1 MSQMALI
8 ANSQWQ
14 YDINKTFR
22 QKRHI
27 KGLWTILHDKLI
39 ISQRSMIWSIWMPEV
54 ECCYNPLE
62 NFRWKAFHFES
73 WKRENVQ
80 KLSMPP
86 WLQKERMEQ
95 KTLSL
100 KKWVHWTQSK
110 CNLKH
115 KVKVA
120 RSEDLNQK
128 KIPKKRTKRKTICNC
143 VWRGLLV
150 LS

>member
-1 MSQMALI
+1 MDFPL
-8 ANSQWQ
+8 
-14 YDINKTFR
+14 YKTFR

-39 ISQRSMIWSIWMPEV
+39 INQRSMIWPIWMTEV

-62 NFRWKAFHFES
+62 NFHWKAFHFES

-110 CNLKH
+110 YNLKH

-120 RSEDLNQK
+120 RSEDLNQ
-128 KIPKKRTKRKTICNC
+128 IFFKKRTKRKTICNC